1 MGTRW
6 WRLGAALVLGSLA
19 SMGEA
24 AAEDSLDARRSAAE
38 AFLAAVPVGAEVGAL
53 IEEISHDV
61 APERHDWFVEQMGR
75 QVDLAYIR
83 RVMEDGLTATLSAA
97 ELEAAARFYAT
108 PEGRAVRD
116 KLPKVIDGIM
126 PLIREEL
133 ARTVR
138 RLPR

>member
-1 MGTRW
+1 
-6 WRLGAALVLGSLA
+6 L
-19 SMGEA
+19 E
-24 AAEDSLDARRSAAE
+24 ARRAAAE
-38 AFLAAVPVGAEVGAL
+38 AFLAAVPVGAEVDAL

-75 QVDLAYIR
+75 RVDLSYIR
-83 RVMEDGLTATLSAA
+83 RVMENGLTATLSTA
-97 ELEAAARFYAT
+97 ELDAAAHFYST

-116 KLPKVIDGIM
+116 KLPKVIDSIM

-138 RLPR
+138 RLPH